1 VAFRLQESLQFV
13 RAKFGGTYDI
23 NCHNYPEQVQSAHE
37 MEDIVKSLLPDEMAW
52 EVPVPQPTH

>member
-1 VAFRLQESLQFV
+1 LQFV

-52 EVPVPQPTH
+52 EVPMTQPTR